1 MELRPQKRICSSKNG
16 RDRFSELP
24 DDVIVRILSCLPTVD
39 AVRTVLLRRF
49 GNLWTL
55 IHTLNFD
62 YDDYIDNFC
71 NCKSNVKRIRWF
83 CCFVR
88 NALMRQQ
95 NLSIHSFHLSIAFNY
110 QDERNKAGDDI
121 KEWLRFALDRQVK
134 EIRLSDNSEYQLGC
148 SSILPNMFTSQFLV
162 TLHLHSCGFKGEFQV
177 KLGSLKKL
185 SLKYVTLTDENF
197 RRFISGCPSL
207 QDLLIKYPIWMKK
220 LSFSAPKIEKLY
232 LARSYGGSRFSL
244 NSPNLKSLN
253 LKFVD
258 WRIDIID
265 VSSVRDIYIKYERC
279 FMNEDDVLAL
289 NQMLEKFEGI
299 EVFRLSC
306 NTSKHFLRIIQ
317 KLELLQSRW
326 KRVVLELD
334 DFCGSCLLGMYH
346 LMRSL
351 KHLEELII
359 HTTEDFKATADLL
372 NIELSSPCV
381 TPQLKTITLHG
392 YGKSWKSQLQLI
404 EFLLKSAAVLEKLVI
419 VSICRLKETDELEF
433 VKHVSSF
440 PRTSTA
446 KVIFA

>member
-1 MELRPQKRICSSKNG
+1 
-16 RDRFSELP
+16 
-24 DDVIVRILSCLPTVD
+24 
-39 AVRTVLLRRF
+39 
-49 GNLWTL
+49 
-55 IHTLNFD
+55 
-62 YDDYIDNFC
+62 
-71 NCKSNVKRIRWF
+71 
-83 CCFVR
+83 
-88 NALMRQQ
+88 MRQQ

-110 QDERNKAGDDI
+110 HDERDKAGDDI

-134 EIRLSDNSEYQLGC
+134 EIRLSDNSEYEYQLGC

-162 TLHLHSCGFKGEFQV
+162 TLHLYSCEFEGEFQV

-185 SLKYVTLTDENF
+185 SLKYVTMTDENF

-207 QDLLIKYPIWMKK
+207 QDLIIKYPSQMLK

-232 LARSYGGSRFSL
+232 LALSYDGSRFSL
-244 NSPNLKSLN
+244 NSPNLKSLH

-265 VSSVRDIYIKYERC
+265 VSSVRDIYIKYRMR
-279 FMNEDDVLAL
+279 FMNVDDVLSL

-299 EVFRLSC
+299 EVFQLSC
-306 NTSKHFLRIIQ
+306 NTSKQFLHIIQ

-359 HTTEDFKATADLL
+359 HTTKDFKATADLL
-372 NIELSSPCV
+372 NIDLSSPCV

-419 VSICRLKETDELEF
+419 VPICRLKETDELEF
-433 VKHVSSF
+433 VKHVSKFFEIF
-440 PRTSTA
+440 P
-446 KVIFA
+446 KFQNF